1 MSNSSH
7 RSKDYDTVH
16 HITSRI
22 AHRVRFLQEEAERND
37 LIEMIRRAAD
47 FTGVKLLGWCIMINH
62 FHILA
67 YLPAPADLSDEEL
80 IRRYGA
86 LKGASAA
93 NALREKV
100 EALRLRGESGKKA
113 AYDCLADVR
122 KRMYSVG
129 SFMKIV
135 KQWFSEEY
143 NRRNGH
149 RGTLWE
155 GAYYDRIVPCAQS
168 EMRKCLGYIHLNPI
182 RAAAC
187 STFDGYAWS
196 SYSAF
201 KRGDDVAVAGMRFLY
216 GDKDDDGGELT
227 LAQISDMHEALLDA
241 LLEGEKR
248 RRAEEIALKR
258 LHGYDLPDDP
268 LTDEALVNQARAHLK
283 EVQKASMNLRL
294 QRDGEKSLHKQRSG
308 IEEEIVGLLTIQPG
322 LDIFAMVQSLSIP
335 RSTLYRYLLKMK
347 RKGLV
352 EQTAK
357 GRWSKSQVRF

>member
-1 MSNSSH
+1 MSNSSN
-7 RSKDYDTVH
+7 RSKEYDTVH

-22 AHRVRFLQEEAERND
+22 AHRVRFLREEAERND

-67 YLPAPADLSDEEL
+67 FLPAPVDVEEKEIL
-80 IRRYGA
+80 RRYGV
-86 LKGASAA
+86 LKGAKGAA
-93 NALREKV
+93 ALAEQLAK
-100 EALRLRGESGKKA
+100 LRLEGETGCKEA
-113 AYDCLADVR
+113 ERLLDVQR
-122 KRMYSVG
+122 KRMYSIGEFV
-129 SFMKIV
+129 KIV

-149 RGTLWE
+149 TGTLWE
-155 GAYYDRIVPCAQS
+155 GAYHDRLVAYCHRDMA
-168 EMRKCLGYIHLNPI
+168 ECLGYIHLNPI

-187 STFDGYAWS
+187 ATFDGYAWS

-201 KRGDDVAVAGMRFLY
+201 KKGDEVAIDGMRFVY
-216 GDKDDDGGELT
+216 SQKTEDERELT
-227 LAQISDMHEALLDA
+227 LGEIAEMHETLLEA

-268 LTDEALVNQARAHLK
+268 LTDEALINQACAHLK

-294 QRDGEKSLHKQRSG
+294 QRDGEKSLRKQRSG
-308 IEEEIVGLLTIQPG
+308 IAAEIVNLLTIQPG
-322 LDIFAMVQSLSIP
+322 LDIFAIVQALSIP
-335 RSTLYRYLLKMK
+335 RSTLYRYLVKMK

-352 EQTAK
+352 EQIAK
-357 GRWSKSQVRF
+357 GRWAKSKVRF